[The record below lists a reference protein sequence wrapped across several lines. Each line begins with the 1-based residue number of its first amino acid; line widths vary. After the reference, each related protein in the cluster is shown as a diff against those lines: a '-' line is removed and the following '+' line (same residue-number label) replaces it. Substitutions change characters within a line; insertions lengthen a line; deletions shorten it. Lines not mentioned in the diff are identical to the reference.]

1 MKVFLK
7 FLFVI
12 SVAAAIAA
20 VVASIVSKKKIMS
33 MSDDEIR
40 EFLSSKLSGRVGDE
54 QLGKIQ
60 DAVVSK
66 VRGKAHEVE
75 HYIDEPDDAEPDDAE
90 TDDAE
95 TDADSDDADEID
107 APDSDESNED
117 DTDK

>member
-1 MKVFLK
+1 MKAFLK
-7 FLFVI
+7 FLFLIFAV
-12 SVAAAIAA
+12 AAIAA

-75 HYIDEPDDAEPDDAE
+75 HYIDEPDDAE
-90 TDDAE
+90 

-107 APDSDESNED
+107 APDSDKSNED

>member
-1 MKVFLK
+1 MKAFLK
-7 FLFVI
+7 FLFLI
-12 SVAAAIAA
+12 FAAAAIAA

-75 HYIDEPDDAEPDDAE
+75 HYIDEPDDAE

>member
-1 MKVFLK
+1 MKAFLK
-7 FLFVI
+7 FLFLFFA
-12 SVAAAIAA
+12 AAAIAA

-75 HYIDEPDDAEPDDAE
+75 HYIDEPDDAE

-95 TDADSDDADEID
+95 TDEDSDDADEID

>member
-1 MKVFLK
+1 MKAFLK
-7 FLFVI
+7 FLFLI
-12 SVAAAIAA
+12 FAAAAIAA

-40 EFLSSKLSGRVGDE
+40 EFLSSKLSGRIGDE

-66 VRGKAHEVE
+66 VRGKGHEVE
-75 HYIDEPDDAEPDDAE
+75 HYIDES
-90 TDDAE
+90 DDAE

-107 APDSDESNED
+107 APDSDKSNED

>member
-75 HYIDEPDDAEPDDAE
+75 HYIDES
-90 TDDAE
+90 DDAE

-107 APDSDESNED
+107 APDSDKSNED